1 MAERHMRLRLF
12 RPFVLYWPMRRL
24 RKGQNTTEYFLL
36 MCAMLAVFGLVG
48 SFIKDYIPKLMDRAF
63 EMIVDAALSLAL
75 P

>member
-1 MAERHMRLRLF
+1 
-12 RPFVLYWPMRRL
+12 MRRL